1 MIMAA
6 PKLATLQ
13 PIPFQ
18 LSLRIKHPSMDPA
31 VISKELGIEPEHS
44 FRAGQPRSSKSGVA
58 PAAVHH
64 ESYWLAA
71 LNPTTWFGNPSFTE
85 PLNLGVTQKHIDAA
99 VARNLT
105 WALSLCVARLSKL
118 PGSPLHKIRSD
129 GGEISLLVTL
139 SPTAVSSFTVSPEVS
154 RILGELGVRLEFELA
169 SD

>member
-1 MIMAA
+1 MAA
-6 PKLATLQ
+6 TKLAILQ
-13 PIPFQ
+13 PLPFQ

-31 VISKELGIEPEHS
+31 VISKELGIESEHS

-58 PAAVHH
+58 PAAVHS

-71 LNPTTWFGNPSFTE
+71 LDPTTWFGSPSFAE
-85 PLNLGVTQKHIDAA
+85 PLNLRVTQKHIDAA

-105 WALSLCVARLSKL
+105 WALSLCVVRLSKL

-139 SPTAVSSFTVSPEVS
+139 SPTAVSSFSLAPAVT
-154 RILGELGVRLEFELA
+154 RLFGELGVTLEFELA